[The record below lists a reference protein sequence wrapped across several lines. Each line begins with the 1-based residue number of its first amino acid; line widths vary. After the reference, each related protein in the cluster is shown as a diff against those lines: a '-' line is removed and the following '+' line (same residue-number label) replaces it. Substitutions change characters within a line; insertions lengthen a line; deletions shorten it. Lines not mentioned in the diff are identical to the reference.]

1 MSRPRRL
8 VALPGSAARP
18 GPQVLFCG
26 HCGHPPQTE
35 APPATRIC
43 SRCSLGLL
51 VSAAADVAPGP
62 ADPFVL
68 VNSSLSV
75 CAVSREA
82 EALLGTAETEA
93 VDRHVTDLLVPADVE
108 VAGTASLVARI
119 VGAAR
124 GEAADA
130 RVVVRPAAEFGIRFR
145 AKVAPCGP
153 PRAALV
159 VLGAW

>member
-1 MSRPRRL
+1 M
-8 VALPGSAARP
+8 
-18 GPQVLFCG
+18 
-26 HCGHPPQTE
+26 
-35 APPATRIC
+35 
-43 SRCSLGLL
+43 
-51 VSAAADVAPGP
+51 APGP

-93 VDRHVTDLLVPADVE
+93 VDRHVGDLLVPADVE

-119 VGAAR
+119 VAAAG

-145 AKVAPCGP
+145 AQVAPCGP

>member
-1 MSRPRRL
+1 LNRSPRL
-8 VALPGSAARP
+8 VALPGHADRP
-18 GPQVLFCG
+18 VPQVRFCG

-35 APPATRIC
+35 APPATRVC

-62 ADPFVL
+62 ADAFVL
-68 VNSSLSV
+68 VDSSLSV

-82 EALLGTAETEA
+82 EALLQAAETHV
-93 VDRHVTDLLVPADVE
+93 VDRHVTELLVPADVE
-108 VAGTASLVARI
+108 VAGTGSLVTRI
-119 VGAAR
+119 VQAAR
-124 GEAADA
+124 GEGADA
-130 RVVVRPAAEFGIRFR
+130 GLVIRPAREFGIRFR